1 MRFDGWFFLQIRRFD
16 CRFGRLTFTAG
27 LALALAGALATGLA
41 VALAG
46 VFATGLAADLAT
58 GLAAGLAAALAT
70 GFADALSAGF
80 TADLTTGLATGFAD
94 GLATTLAV
102 DFTAGL
108 AAALL
113 AGLAGVL
120 VLVADTGLAFVT
132 GLGAF
137 LAVALGATF
146 VVLGAGFLDLRSAGM
161 GTPRL
166 QRNKKSAPKTQRD
179 NRKGKGEPLNGK
191 GSGRTFGV
199 QSLR

>member
-1 MRFDGWFFLQIRRFD
+1 
-16 CRFGRLTFTAG
+16 
-27 LALALAGALATGLA
+27 
-41 VALAG
+41 
-46 VFATGLAADLAT
+46 
-58 GLAAGLAAALAT
+58 LAT
-70 GFADALSAGF
+70 GFADALAAGF
-80 TADLTTGLATGFAD
+80 TADLTTGLATGLAAGFAD
-94 GLATTLAV
+94 GLATALAV

-113 AGLAGVL
+113 AVLTGVL

-132 GLGAF
+132 GVGAF
-137 LAVALGATF
+137 LAAALGAAF
-146 VVLGAGFLDLRSAGM
+146 VDLGAGFLDLRSAGM

-179 NRKGKGEPLNGK
+179 NRKGKGKPLNGK

>member
-1 MRFDGWFFLQIRRFD
+1 
-16 CRFGRLTFTAG
+16 
-27 LALALAGALATGLA
+27 
-41 VALAG
+41 
-46 VFATGLAADLAT
+46 LAT

-70 GFADALSAGF
+70 GFADALA
-80 TADLTTGLATGFAD
+80 ADLTTALAAGFAD
-94 GLATTLAV
+94 GLATALAV

-137 LAVALGATF
+137 LAAALGATF

-179 NRKGKGEPLNGK
+179 NRKGKGKPLNGK